1 MKEKVTSLVEEA
13 LKDLEITVSNVQ
25 VVDQEGVTALE
36 IELDRQEMLDL
47 DTITKATEL
56 MNPLLDASGI
66 IDESIDV
73 VDIYG
78 KSKGEVE

>member
-47 DTITKATEL
+47 DTVTKATEL
-56 MNPLLDASGI
+56 INPLLDASGI

>member
-56 MNPLLDASGI
+56 INPLLDASGI